1 MASSFFSLLN
11 PLTFANRLPRNV
23 GNTGSHL
30 QLRYAIRSSR
40 DYQSSRSW
48 SYKLH
53 LRAFYLS
60 QVCALC
66 FDQVETLRRFSFLSD
81 VEESP
86 VTDRRQNAAN
96 HYSKENPD
104 LRRGLRECRMA
115 FCFLLRLW
123 VPNPPDPNKHP
134 REGVAVIARAL
145 SLLRNAL

>member
-1 MASSFFSLLN
+1 IDLGKWLKTRQLRQAKAPEIVGVSQSRVSDLTRGKWEKFSLVM
-11 PLTFANRLPRNV
+11 LT
-23 GNTGSHL
+23 
-30 QLRYAIRSSR
+30 RSSR

-86 VTDRRQNAAN
+86 VTDRRQ
-96 HYSKENPD
+96 
-104 LRRGLRECRMA
+104 
-115 FCFLLRLW
+115 
-123 VPNPPDPNKHP
+123 
-134 REGVAVIARAL
+134 
-145 SLLRNAL
+145 